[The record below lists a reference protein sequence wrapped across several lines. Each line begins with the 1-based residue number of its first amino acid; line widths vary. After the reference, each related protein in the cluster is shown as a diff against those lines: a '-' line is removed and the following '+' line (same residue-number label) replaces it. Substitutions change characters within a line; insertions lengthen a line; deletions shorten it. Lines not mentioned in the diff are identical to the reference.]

1 MTPDKKKNSDIRA
14 FFSTT
19 PQKRRRSEEEED
31 QEAAD
36 TLKAIKEVAARTS
49 NIHNQ
54 TLTEESHRSAK
65 WEEDE
70 EDWSWVVDAARCA
83 EIQAAKLDPKEGDQT
98 TNIPE
103 GEPSIESEGIPNTC
117 LAEDRSTLS
126 TQGSIC
132 DTSVGFSSKRNE
144 NPNTPKAAGENQHHT
159 TPLIAET
166 TQGQVSD
173 IQSYDIPSSSF
184 TPPMVK
190 HPLRYQLLATAMNE
204 LLQTRSRRSHIQIL
218 TNLLHTILGN
228 STVYSS

>member
-1 MTPDKKKNSDIRA
+1 MTPDKKKKNSDIRA

-19 PQKRRRSEEEED
+19 PKKRRRSEEED

-49 NIHNQ
+49 SIHKQ
-54 TLTEESHRSAK
+54 TLTEESHRSTK

-83 EIQAAKLDPKEGDQT
+83 EIQAAKLDPKEGDKT
-98 TNIPE
+98 TNISE
-103 GEPSIESEGIPNTC
+103 EEPSIKSKGSPNTC
-117 LAEDRSTLS
+117 PAEDRSTLS
-126 TQGSIC
+126 TQGSIY

-144 NPNTPKAAGENQHHT
+144 NPNTSKAAEENQHHT
-159 TPLIAET
+159 TPLIAKT

-184 TPPMVK
+184 TPPMVQ

-204 LLQTRSRRSHIQIL
+204 LIQTRSRKSHIQIL